1 MQLTDAQIK
10 TVEKKTDL
18 MAVKRDNSAVE
29 KLEEA
34 FGEHT
39 YFMNEDGLF
48 VFMRAEEE
56 AKTAHLLAFAMWD
69 EEDKNKLLQLAEPMN
84 AGIALDLENI
94 EVRDTQEDAP
104 TVH

>member
-1 MQLTDAQIK
+1 MQLTDTQIK

-18 MAVKRDNSAVE
+18 NAVKKEHTARG

-48 VFMRAEEE
+48 VFVRAEEADE
-56 AKTAHLLAFAMWD
+56 TAHLLAFAVWD
-69 EEDKNKLLQLAEPMN
+69 EEDKSRLLQLAEPAS
-84 AGIALDLENI
+84 AGVALNLETAEIQDHRESPRNI
-94 EVRDTQEDAP
+94 
-104 TVH
+104 H

>member
-1 MQLTDAQIK
+1 MQLTDTQIK

-18 MAVKRDNSAVE
+18 MAIKKDNSALG

-48 VFMRAEEE
+48 VFMRAEETDT
-56 AKTAHLLAFAMWD
+56 TAHLLAFAMWD
-69 EEDKNKLLQLAEPMN
+69 EEDKNKLLQLAEPMS
-84 AGIALDLENI
+84 AGISLDLKNVEIQDNR
-94 EVRDTQEDAP
+94 ETSN